1 MRLIVQSAKPP
12 SAPAFMR
19 GLAKLPILGNF
30 DWGSPNILPPASF
43 HSATPLASAGGKGC
57 GAHFKQ
63 SDKLKFAFENRKM
76 FFSFSRIWYIM
87 IEYTAIPI

>member
-1 MRLIVQSAKPP
+1 MSTRKKYKLQFSVQLAATPP

-43 HSATPLASAGGKGC
+43 HSATPRASAGGKGC
-57 GAHFKQ
+57 GVHFKQ
-63 SDKLKFAFENRKM
+63 SDKLKFE
-76 FFSFSRIWYIM
+76 SSL
-87 IEYTAIPI
+87 